1 MKVVDQNR
9 EQERKEIEKEKK
21 SKERR
26 RTRWELPQN
35 ALRENIKEVCFG
47 SDFGLG
53 AAVVKLLLLLFLLL
67 VLLFYLGW
75 RSVRGER

>member
-1 MKVVDQNR
+1 MKKGEE
-9 EQERKEIEKEKK
+9 EQRKK
-21 SKERR
+21 
-26 RTRWELPQN
+26 TNRWELPQN

-75 RSVRGER
+75 RSGRGVRLRLTK